1 MTASAAPGRAPV
13 RAAENA
19 AGGFGPE
26 GETMNRAAARLATA
40 AAPSRTIDVMPPG
53 EEIVDDGCETDG
65 AGTGRGGRQRR
76 RPMQYSAP

>member
-1 MTASAAPGRAPV
+1 MTAS
-13 RAAENA
+13 
-19 AGGFGPE
+19 
-26 GETMNRAAARLATA
+26 